1 MGEVMGL
8 FHSPKII
15 TDGLVLSLDYA
26 NAKCIDQDASVE
38 TCKNLV
44 NLSDTGG
51 EGIDASYGGST
62 GTHTPDAGLFMHWF
76 NHPDVGGVME
86 GATNDGVHFEEN
98 YGHDAG
104 ECTFQFWMYK
114 SSNAVDYLFDARGGD
129 YGPDPQGG
137 GIYCLSN
144 YVSANINCDNTLNY
158 NFSSSYNA
166 SDSKFINR
174 WLCIA
179 ITGKTS
185 ENGLIYINGEEITN
199 NSQGLHTSYVSQ
211 NAIDT
216 NIGRRFRIGHRYNG
230 SFTNPFTGYMGPWM
244 IYTRK
249 LSSAEIMQNFQAFR
263 GRFGL

>member
-8 FHSPKII
+8 FHSPKIV
-15 TDGLVLSLDYA
+15 TDGLVLALDYA

-44 NLSDTGG
+44 NLSDAGG
-51 EGIDASYGGST
+51 EGIDASYGGSS

-76 NHPDVGGVME
+76 DHPDVGGVME
-86 GATNDGVHFEEN
+86 GAGDDGVHFEEN
-98 YGHDAG
+98 YGHDAT

-114 SSNAVDYLFDARGGD
+114 SSSAENYLFDARGGD
-129 YGPDPQGG
+129 YIGG
-137 GIYCLSN
+137 GGGVYCFSN
-144 YVSANINCDNTLNY
+144 YLSTNINIDNGLKY

-179 ITGKTS
+179 VTGKAS
-185 ENGLIYINGEEITN
+185 ENGLIYVNGEEITN
-199 NSQGLHTSYVSQ
+199 NSQGLNTSYSSQ
-211 NAIDT
+211 TVIDT
-216 NIGRRFRIGHRYNG
+216 NIGQRFRIGHRYNG
-230 SFTNPFTGYMGPWM
+230 SHTNPFVGYMGPWF

-249 LSSAEIMQNFQAFR
+249 LSDDEIMQNFQAFR